1 MLKSKFILS
10 AVALSTFASFAMA
23 DDAVVEEKDYG
34 VYGYASIDVASAC
47 ISGSGYA
54 TTDAL
59 NFQPCVGVGGNLF
72 GWLPMEFSVWAVYT
86 TDNDAYNNMFHDSGF
101 AEVDLSLI
109 HAKSFDS
116 GFGYSVALTTWMY
129 PDKVIGEESEDLL
142 EVTVSQNITDFL
154 KASFEVEW
162 MLSGPAEKDFRFMPA
177 LTVFGNITDDISA
190 SARYMM
196 FYKVDNDGEDGFSNW
211 NIKLAVSGYGFTA
224 YMQWFKDIEDAV
236 YGEPVEDFV
245 YGISYG
251 FDF

>member
-47 ISGSGYA
+47 ISGSGA
-54 TTDAL
+54 VTTDRI

-72 GWLPMEFSVWAVYT
+72 GWLPMEFSMWGAYT
-86 TDNDAYNNMFHDSGF
+86 INDSYYGTGF

-116 GFGYSVALTTWMY
+116 GFGYSVALTSWEY
-129 PDKVIGEESEDLL
+129 PADGYESDFLL
-142 EVTVSQNITDFL
+142 ETVVSQNIADFL

-162 MLSGPAEKDFRFMPA
+162 MLSGSAEKDFRLMPA
-177 LTVFGNITDDISA
+177 ITAFGDLTDDISA
-190 SARYMM
+190 SARFMM

-236 YGEPVEDFV
+236 YGDQVEDFV